1 MKKLLTLLVTTIFIF
16 TIFSGSLMAGQ
27 NTADMGQEE
36 FVNFLVKNKVIL
48 GYESFGTFEH
58 EDWVEVRV
66 YCSDESRK
74 KIEENIGVFS
84 YKSFNYKTIDS
95 GTGTLFVVFAK
106 NVKSEKIINT
116 IKEPEKK
123 KKCPRKVFVDF
134 ETIKN
139 RSFDDHK
146 YFEKGLT
153 DGGVSPIVSGMSG
166 EVAKVFFNPG
176 DKIEEGD
183 VLLNFDVSKLNGQ
196 IKEIE
201 VSLGEWRTNLRKR
214 KQWKVRSARAEFQA
228 ENKVKG
234 FEAELQK
241 LNSLKETSVLKAGKT
256 GQIMSVVS
264 SGTIL
269 TENDEIA
276 KVLDNTVM
284 KMVVD
289 GDDAVLLSGLN
300 SLSVKFD
307 GVSEIRTG
315 KIDREDGK
323 VIISFANDDLK
334 LSSKNVG
341 KFKVLI
347 KAYDSVVV
355 LDKSKLKKD
364 GSGNYVYL
372 IQKKRAKKMYV
383 QTGPVENGDVLI
395 LSGLNEGDELIT
407 TDDECLYDGKKL
419 KFIPPAPE
427 KKAAKKTIKKV
438 EKREKPARVI
448 VKKEEKVIL
457 ANEVRYMEKREGSAF
472 DNCPT
477 TLKVKT
483 RIIKSGSFFGYETYD
498 SIISSGVTET
508 INLEIDSFILEVNA
522 SEGSEVSRGQLL
534 ITLDVEDM
542 SKKLENARSSLEEW
556 KKLLSDIE
564 GWTDRSENLE
574 NELKEKIREISLKIP
589 KLGSMISN
597 ANIYSPVDGV
607 LTFIVNSGDMVKE
620 GEVLAKIEDKAR
632 VRISVAIDDIS
643 KYNEDMK
650 VEAAFKGVPGS
661 FPGKLK
667 ISDGRMIV
675 LVDNFSKTLL
685 SGMKAKINIMRKYDD
700 VIVGNKSE
708 ILRDSDG
715 YYGFIVDGKRAKRVI
730 LTAGADKDSKIMIL
744 SGLRAD
750 DELIISGFDCLEDGK
765 KIKVMDLD
773 ALSGKYIIRR
783 TKEEIEARTRG
794 LYKKKMA
801 VGLGIGFYMVSDEVF
816 TNVYGSGVISGVFD
830 LSVNVFNRVELF
842 TNAWYIPKA
851 GSSEAITNVDLSMFS
866 FYVGARY
873 LIGWQEKFL
882 PYIGVAMNSLA
893 VKESSAELELDT
905 SYRTSI
911 GFSGIGG
918 FYYKLKENM
927 NLKFDI
933 RYDYNKMEIEEFES
947 ELDFSGIKIAFGIL
961 LRF

>member
-16 TIFSGSLMAGQ
+16 TIVSGSLMSGQ

-106 NVKSEKIINT
+106 NGKSEKVINT

-183 VLLNFDVSKLNGQ
+183 VLLNFDLSKLDGQ
-196 IKEIE
+196 IKEIK
-201 VSLGEWRTNLRKR
+201 VSLSEWRTNLRKR

-256 GQIMSVVS
+256 GQVISIIS
-264 SGTIL
+264 SGTVL
-269 TENDEIA
+269 AENDEIA

-300 SLSVKFD
+300 SLSAKFD

-334 LSSKNVG
+334 LSSKSIG

-355 LDKSKLKKD
+355 LNKSKLKKD
-364 GSGNYVYL
+364 ESGDYVYL
-372 IQKKRAKKMYV
+372 IQKKRAKKMYI

-419 KFIPPAPE
+419 KFTPPPPE
-427 KKAAKKTIKKV
+427 KKVFETELAKY
-438 EKREKPARVI
+438 P
-448 VKKEEKVIL
+448 
-457 ANEVRYMEKREGSAF
+457 
-472 DNCPT
+472 
-477 TLKVKT
+477 
-483 RIIKSGSFFGYETYD
+483 
-498 SIISSGVTET
+498 
-508 INLEIDSFILEVNA
+508 
-522 SEGSEVSRGQLL
+522 
-534 ITLDVEDM
+534 
-542 SKKLENARSSLEEW
+542 
-556 KKLLSDIE
+556 
-564 GWTDRSENLE
+564 E
-574 NELKEKIREISLKIP
+574 NE
-589 KLGSMISN
+589 
-597 ANIYSPVDGV
+597 
-607 LTFIVNSGDMVKE
+607 
-620 GEVLAKIEDKAR
+620 
-632 VRISVAIDDIS
+632 
-643 KYNEDMK
+643 
-650 VEAAFKGVPGS
+650 
-661 FPGKLK
+661 
-667 ISDGRMIV
+667 
-675 LVDNFSKTLL
+675 
-685 SGMKAKINIMRKYDD
+685 
-700 VIVGNKSE
+700 
-708 ILRDSDG
+708 
-715 YYGFIVDGKRAKRVI
+715 
-730 LTAGADKDSKIMIL
+730 
-744 SGLRAD
+744 
-750 DELIISGFDCLEDGK
+750 
-765 KIKVMDLD
+765 
-773 ALSGKYIIRR
+773 
-783 TKEEIEARTRG
+783 
-794 LYKKKMA
+794 
-801 VGLGIGFYMVSDEVF
+801 
-816 TNVYGSGVISGVFD
+816 
-830 LSVNVFNRVELF
+830 
-842 TNAWYIPKA
+842 
-851 GSSEAITNVDLSMFS
+851 
-866 FYVGARY
+866 
-873 LIGWQEKFL
+873 
-882 PYIGVAMNSLA
+882 
-893 VKESSAELELDT
+893 
-905 SYRTSI
+905 
-911 GFSGIGG
+911 
-918 FYYKLKENM
+918 
-927 NLKFDI
+927 
-933 RYDYNKMEIEEFES
+933 
-947 ELDFSGIKIAFGIL
+947 
-961 LRF
+961 